1 MSEKEK
7 IKWEEFKK
15 KLEEKGYLDA
25 ERGGLFF
32 KFSLKS
38 LSFIGSILRLS
49 FLFSILSS
57 FIISLLI
64 TIAISFIYKKA
75 IPPLFI
81 FYFLIFFILFF
92 GIIPITNLIIR
103 VKPIKNPSLF
113 SFYSSLILSIF
124 CSFLILI
131 NFGNFI
137 QKSLRFSSFF
147 IGIAIFFLTFFPLFK
162 VLSLLT
168 WKEIPLKI
176 FKKIY
181 ISTFLILVIFSLL
194 GLILFSKK
202 SRQERTKNI
211 PIPHNFEKIAFIGV
225 DCFPNSENLFEE
237 ISLKKIIDSSMVFK
251 LKIKEYKNPPI
262 FWTEISTGFPSN
274 INGFLSLKTYKLPL
288 IKENLYPLP
297 LSFFFEKLGIAKET
311 IKTSGVRK
319 KRTFWEISSLYYR
332 YSLSLN
338 WWASWEPIEPSG
350 ELISNLYFIKLL
362 KGEKGNEY
370 KLVEPP
376 DLSSE
381 ELPIGYKWNKYVF
394 EVLNK
399 KLKDQ
404 ALITVYFPGLDV
416 QIEDMKNKT
425 PDILLENSKY
435 IYDNFKIIKDTI
447 EILIEKNYKIIFVS
461 YSGRNKEFWGWGF
474 IYPNLKKLKLEK
486 EVSIY
491 SITPTILK
499 ILNLP
504 ISLKFQ
510 EKPISI
516 PFDLFEEFYIDD
528 YPPFEKKISTFSH
541 PPLEELKSLGYL
553 Q

>member
-25 ERGGLFF
+25 EKGGLFF

-57 FIISLLI
+57 FIISVLI
-64 TIAISFIYKKA
+64 TIAISFLQKKP
-75 IPPLFI
+75 IPFLFI
-81 FYFLIFFILFF
+81 FYFPVFFLLFF

-124 CSFLILI
+124 CSFLLTL

-137 QKSLRFSSFF
+137 QKNLRFSSFF
-147 IGIAIFFLTFFPLFK
+147 IGIAIFFLIFFPPFK

-168 WKEIPLKI
+168 WKEIPIKI

-181 ISTFLILVIFSLL
+181 LFTLLTLVIFSLL
-194 GLILFSKK
+194 GLILFLKK
-202 SRQERTKNI
+202 SGKDNIKNI

-225 DCFPNSENLFEE
+225 DCFPISENLFEE
-237 ISLKKIIDSSMVFK
+237 ISLKNIIDSSMVFK

-288 IKENLYPLP
+288 VKENVYPLP
-297 LSFFFEKLGIAKET
+297 LAFFFEKFGIAKET
-311 IKTSGVRK
+311 ITTSGVRK
-319 KRTFWEISSLYYR
+319 KRTFWEISSLYFR

-338 WWASWEPIEPSG
+338 WWASWEPIEPSS

-362 KGEKGNEY
+362 KGEEGDEY
-370 KLVEPP
+370 KLIIPP
-376 DLSSE
+376 EVSFE
-381 ELPIGYKWNKYVF
+381 ELPTGYKWNKYVF

-425 PDILLENSKY
+425 ADILLENSKY

-447 EILIEKNYKIIFVS
+447 KILIEKNYKIIFIS
-461 YSGRNKEFWGWGF
+461 YSGRNKDLWGWGF
-474 IYPNLKKLKLEK
+474 IYPNIKKLKMEK
-486 EVSIY
+486 EVSVY

-504 ISLKFQ
+504 ISLKF
-510 EKPISI
+510 EERPIPV
-516 PFDLFEEFYIDD
+516 PFDLFEEYYIDD
-528 YPPFEKKISTFSH
+528 YPPFEKKIFTFSH